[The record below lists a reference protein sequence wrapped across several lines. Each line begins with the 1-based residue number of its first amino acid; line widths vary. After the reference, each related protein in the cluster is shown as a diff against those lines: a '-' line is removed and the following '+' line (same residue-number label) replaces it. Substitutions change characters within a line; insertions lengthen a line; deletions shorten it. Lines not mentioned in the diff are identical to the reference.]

1 MQRINRVLI
10 FNLIAPIF
18 LVLVPSMVFGQVPR
32 VIEITAG
39 KDNKFKVAGEKTPVL
54 NLKVGEVVKL
64 HVISQKG
71 PEFEKDGTAHSI
83 TIKELKDKGW
93 NMRFKEGTFDFT
105 AVAPDKAGTYE
116 AICDVK
122 CGKGHDDM
130 KMKVIVK

>member
-1 MQRINRVLI
+1 MIRMNRALV
-10 FNLIAPIF
+10 FNVVAPIF
-18 LVLVPSMVFGQVPR
+18 LILVPSIVFAQAPR
-32 VIEITAG
+32 TIEITAG
-39 KDNKFKVAGEKTPVL
+39 KDNKFKVTGEKTPVIT
-54 NLKVGEVVKL
+54 LKPSEVVKL

-105 AVAPDKAGTYE
+105 AVAPDKPGTYE